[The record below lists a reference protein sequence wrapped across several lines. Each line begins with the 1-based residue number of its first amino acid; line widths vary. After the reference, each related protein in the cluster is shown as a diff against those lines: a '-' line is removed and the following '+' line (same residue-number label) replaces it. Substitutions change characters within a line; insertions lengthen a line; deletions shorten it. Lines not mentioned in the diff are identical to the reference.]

1 VKAWLIGG
9 AVLLLAAPAGFA
21 HPLGPLHG
29 GYYATFSNVHPP
41 VLGLQVT
48 VLGGVERLR
57 VSNLSGET
65 VLILA
70 PGGEPLLRFTP
81 KTVYRY
87 EPVTARWHQVASD
100 TTYAWA
106 EPRISWNEGSP
117 PDVVTADPDE
127 THFIREWSIPGRV
140 GGTPFQIRGFLG
152 WAPHAN
158 GDSAADGRV
167 FLAAFGLTGIAIL
180 ACAVFYVTRR
190 RTSSSSRSA

>member
-1 VKAWLIGG
+1 
-9 AVLLLAAPAGFA
+9 
-21 HPLGPLHG
+21 
-29 GYYATFSNVHPP
+29 

-127 THFIREWSIPGRV
+127 THFIREWSIPGRD
-140 GGTPFQIRGFLG
+140 
-152 WAPHAN
+152 

-167 FLAAFGLTGIAIL
+167 FLAAFGLTGVAIL
-180 ACAVFYVTRR
+180 ACAVYVARR